1 MREDWLEQA
10 LAREDT
16 RLPDEGFTLRVMAA
30 LPPRPEAHTG
40 LRSDW
45 ILLAGTAAGSAVAA
59 SFFPVG
65 PVLRVLLEAAQI
77 PWIGG
82 GVMLGVMA
90 LALLAEPI
98 RRAL

>member
-10 LAREDT
+10 LAREDN

-30 LPPRPEAHTG
+30 LPPRAEVRPA
-40 LRSDW
+40 RRADW

-59 SFFPVG
+59 SFFPAA
-65 PVLRVLLEAAQI
+65 PVLRVLVEAAQI

-82 GVMLGVMA
+82 GVMLCAMA
-90 LALLAEPI
+90 LALLAEPL
-98 RRAL
+98 RRAF